1 MKKALVLFIFASLV
15 AMQSF
20 AAYIVVLRDGKQY
33 KAKAKW
39 TIVNGKA
46 LVQLDN
52 GQSLTLDPALID
64 EAKSETTTKLGL
76 GDVRM
81 MNLDANMPAAT
92 GAKTSS
98 NSSLGNQIKLRK
110 LNQPNAQAATPTTAL
125 PPPPPGDAINT
136 EVIMKFERAYE
147 NVGIFEHK
155 LTPSGPHSIRA
166 ELTADSEDKVFNA
179 ISATSF
185 LMMRNAGVTGAQVD
199 MIELFMKT
207 TNGGSAGR
215 FQMTREDAQALDAKT
230 ISQQEYF
237 VRKVIY

>member
-1 MKKALVLFIFASLV
+1 MKKALVLFTFASLI
-15 AMQSF
+15 AAQSF
-20 AAYIVVLRDGKQY
+20 ASYIVVLKGGKQY

-46 LVQLDN
+46 LVQLEN
-52 GQSLTLDPALID
+52 GQSITIDPNLID
-64 EAKSETTTKLGL
+64 EAKSEETTRLGL
-76 GDVRM
+76 GDVRI
-81 MNLDANMPAAT
+81 MNLDAPQLPGGVAPKSAPT
-92 GAKTSS
+92 
-98 NSSLGNQIKLRK
+98 LGDQIKLRK
-110 LNQPNAQAATPTTAL
+110 PNQQTPAAATAAPAPVAT
-125 PPPPPGDAINT
+125 PVSNSAIST

-155 LTPSGPHSIRA
+155 LTSSGAHSIRA

-185 LMMRNAGVTGAQVD
+185 LMVRNAGVTGAQVD
-199 MIELFMKT
+199 MVELFMRT
-207 TNGGSAGR
+207 TNGGAAGR
-215 FQMTREDAQALDAKT
+215 FQMTRDDATALDAKS

>member
-1 MKKALVLFIFASLV
+1 MKKALVLFVFASLV

-20 AAYIVVLRDGKQY
+20 ANYIVVLRDGKQY

-52 GQSLTLDPALID
+52 GQSLTIDPALID
-64 EAKSETTTKLGL
+64 EAKSDQTTKLGL

-92 GAKTSS
+92 GPKTSS

-110 LNQPNAQAATPTTAL
+110 LDQQNNTQAATPTAAV
-125 PPPPPGDAINT
+125 PPPPRDSIST

-185 LMMRNAGVTGAQVD
+185 LMMRNAGVSGAQVD

>member
-1 MKKALVLFIFASLV
+1 MKKVLVLFVFASLV

-20 AAYIVVLRDGKQY
+20 ANYIVVLRDGKQY

-39 TIVNGKA
+39 TMVNGKA

-52 GQSLTLDPALID
+52 GQSLTIDPALID
-64 EAKSETTTKLGL
+64 EAKSDQTTKLGL

-92 GAKTSS
+92 GPKTSS

-110 LNQPNAQAATPTTAL
+110 LDQQNTPAATPMTAV
-125 PPPPPGDAINT
+125 PPPPRDSIST